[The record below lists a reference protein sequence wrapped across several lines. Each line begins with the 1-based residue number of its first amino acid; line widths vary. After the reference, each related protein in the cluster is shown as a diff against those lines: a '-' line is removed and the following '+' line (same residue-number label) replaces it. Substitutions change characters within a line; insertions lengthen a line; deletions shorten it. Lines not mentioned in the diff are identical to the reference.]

1 MPYRNG
7 GTNVT
12 SANTR
17 KGKAMTTRR
26 TILAA
31 VAALPG
37 LAAVPAFAQPAATRK
52 LRIGVLNDQSSL
64 YADMGGPGSVVAA
77 RLALADADLTA
88 KGWTFEL
95 VAADHQNKPD
105 VAVSIARQWFDSG
118 IDAVADV
125 TNSAVALAVS
135 DIAREKN
142 KVMLASGAATSDL
155 TGSACSPNTVHW
167 THDTWAFAS
176 AIGKAVV
183 RTGGKDWF
191 FITADFAFGH
201 ALERDITKVILA
213 NGGTVVGHTVA
224 PNNTADFS
232 SYLLQ
237 AQASKA
243 QVIGLANSGGDMVSS
258 VKQAAE
264 FGIGKGG
271 QRLAGLLIYITDVHA
286 IGLEF
291 AQGLRLVSPFYWDM
305 NDDTRAFSARFAAER
320 GGVKPSMV
328 QAGTYASILHL
339 AKAAQALG
347 SVADGRA
354 MVAQMKAMPTDD
366 PLFGKGSIREDGRK
380 IHPMFLFRV
389 KSPGEQRYPWDYYA
403 QEATIPAEEAFRPL
417 AEGGCRLVKS

>member
-1 MPYRNG
+1 MLP
-7 GTNVT
+7 
-12 SANTR
+12 
-17 KGKAMTTRR
+17 RR

-31 VAALPG
+31 AAALPALG
-37 LAAVPAFAQPAATRK
+37 AMPVSAQPRK
-52 LRIGVLNDQSSL
+52 LRIGILNDQSSL

-77 RLALADADLTA
+77 RLAIADADLA
-88 KGWTFEL
+88 SKGWTVEL
-95 VAADHQNKPD
+95 IAADHQNKAD
-105 VAVSIARQWFDSG
+105 VAVAIARQWFDAG
-118 IDAVADV
+118 VDAVADV
-125 TNSAVALAVS
+125 TNSAVALAVNQ
-135 DIAREKN
+135 IAREKN

-183 RTGGKDWF
+183 RTGGKEWY

-213 NGGTVVGHTVA
+213 NGGTVVGHAVA

-232 SYLLQ
+232 SFLLQ
-237 AQASKA
+237 AQASRA
-243 QVIGLANSGGDMVSS
+243 QVIGLANSGGDMVNS

-264 FGIGKGG
+264 FGIGKRG

-305 NDDTRAFSARFAAER
+305 NDGTRAFSARFAAER
-320 GGVKPSMV
+320 GGAKPSMV
-328 QAGTYASILHL
+328 QAGTYASILHFI
-339 AKAAQALG
+339 KATQALG
-347 SVADGRA
+347 AATDGRA
-354 MVAQMKAMPTDD
+354 VVAQMKAMPTDD
-366 PLFGKGSIREDGRK
+366 ALFGQGSIREDGRK

-389 KSPGEQRYPWDYYA
+389 KSPGEQRYPWDYYD

-417 AEGGCRLVKS
+417 AEGGCSLVKS